1 LSGAADLTEQGDI
14 SSVVTLPW
22 RRIEQLE
29 VSSLPLDKRAILAF
43 FRRLPKAPSEMTVE
57 WIKTLYW
64 NEQFDVWMDDG
75 QVAHRPTHF
84 VLICDLGKPKA

>member
-1 LSGAADLTEQGDI
+1 
-14 SSVVTLPW
+14 
-22 RRIEQLE
+22 
-29 VSSLPLDKRAILAF
+29 
-43 FRRLPKAPSEMTVE
+43 MTVE